1 MGKPFKMK
9 YTNGKKADTSSFP
22 FKKQDSPL
30 DFNTEA
36 AGEGA
41 LKGASMGAA
50 LGPWGAVAGGVIGGV
65 AAGWETDAVKVEQNN
80 EKRNEE
86 REEKFSKQHP
96 GVTLG
101 GSGDDERKV
110 VGSYGA
116 GGDPLNPDKKPAQV

>member
-9 YTNGKKADTSSFP
+9 YTNGKKANVSSFP
-22 FKKQDSPL
+22 FKKDDSPL

-65 AAGWETDAVKVEQNN
+65 AAGWETDEVKEQQ
-80 EKRNEE
+80 RMEE
-86 REEKFSKQHP
+86 AKKLKEEKFKEKHP

-101 GSGDDERKV
+101 GKEPGKESGTY
-110 VGSYGA
+110 GSSN
-116 GGDPLNPDKKPAQV
+116 PLDLKNN